1 MAPEV
6 LTASNY
12 DYFKIDIY
20 SCGCIVHYLFFGTT
34 PKFSPQQ
41 TIIFSDPTVLSD
53 IAKEFINSLCALD
66 WTQRISSE
74 EAIASSWF
82 DILNIKK

>member
-20 SCGCIVHYLFFGTT
+20 SCGCIAHYLFFGTT

-41 TIIFSDPTVLSD
+41 TIIFSDPDSISD
-53 IAKEFINSLCALD
+53 VGKQFINHLCALD
-66 WTQRISSE
+66 WTQRCSAL
-74 EAIASSWF
+74 EALQDPWF
-82 DILNIKK
+82 DILKS